1 MKIIIND
8 CFGGFGVR
16 EDVLE
21 KFGLSEA
28 DEKTIRFDPNL
39 ITLIESGEDINDDYS
54 DLVVVEIPDNA
65 TDWFI
70 DEYDG
75 SEEIICVVDGMLHWV
90 G

>member
-21 KFGLSEA
+21 KFGLSGAKE
-28 DEKTIRFDPNL
+28 ETIRFDPNL
-39 ITLIESGEDINDDYS
+39 IALVESGEDINDDYS
-54 DLVVVEIPDNA
+54 DLAVVEIPDNA

-75 SEEIICVVDGMLHWV
+75 SEQIIYVVDGRLHWV

>member
-1 MKIIIND
+1 MKMIIND
-8 CFGGFGVR
+8 SFGGFGVR

-28 DEKTIRFDPNL
+28 EEDTIRFDPNL
-39 ITLIESGEDINDDYS
+39 IALVESGEDINDDDS
-54 DLVVVEIPDNA
+54 DLAVVEIPDNA

-75 SEEIICVVDGMLHWV
+75 SEQIIYVVDGRLHWV